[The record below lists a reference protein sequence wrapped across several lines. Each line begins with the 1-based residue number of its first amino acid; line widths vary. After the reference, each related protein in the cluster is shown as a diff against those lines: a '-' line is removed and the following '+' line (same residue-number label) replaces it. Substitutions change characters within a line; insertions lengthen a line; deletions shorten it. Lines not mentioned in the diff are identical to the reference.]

1 MPTSTGHADLD
12 WYIAHQDELVR
23 AHNGKSVVIK
33 NCAILSVYDDDLT
46 ALEET
51 IKLHAPGSFIIQR
64 VGPGPENYTA
74 TFHSLAG

>member
-1 MPTSTGHADLD
+1 MPATTEHADLN

-33 NCAILSVYDDDLT
+33 DCAILSVYEDDLT

-51 IKLHAPGSFIIQR
+51 LKQHQPGTFIIQR

-74 TFHSLAG
+74 TFHALPG